1 MKKLL
6 PILGIA
12 FFAIVLFASCV
23 SKQSSD
29 QSALNTIDT
38 TGLAQYDAWKK
49 QQEFAAQ
56 YAIYEAAVAKN
67 TPAKSNQAVARK
79 AKETTGSMST
89 STSYPAKAAVKK
101 KGWSNAAKG
110 AVIGGVVGAAGGA
123 VIYKKN
129 RVLGGVIG
137 GVVGA
142 AGGFGIGKHLDK
154 KAEEKAEGK

>member
-12 FFAIVLFASCV
+12 FFAIVLFASCGN
-23 SKQSSD
+23 KQSSD
-29 QSALNTIDT
+29 QVALNTVDT
-38 TGLAQYDAWKK
+38 SGLAQFDAWKK

-56 YAIYEAAVAKN
+56 YAIYEAAAAKN
-67 TPAKSNQAVARK
+67 TPATSNKAVARK
-79 AKETTGSMST
+79 TKETTGSMST
-89 STSYPAKAAVKK
+89 STSYPAKAAKK

-154 KAEEKAEGK
+154 KAEGK

>member
-12 FFAIVLFASCV
+12 FFAIVIFASCG

-29 QSALNTIDT
+29 QLAMNSVDT
-38 TGLAQYDAWKK
+38 TGLAQFDAWKK
-49 QQEFAAQ
+49 QQDFAAQ
-56 YAIYEAAVAKN
+56 YAIYQESMAKS
-67 TPAKSNQAVARK
+67 TPVKSNQAVVRK
-79 AKETTGSMST
+79 TKETTGSMST

-154 KAEEKAEGK
+154 KAEGK

>member
-6 PILGIA
+6 PILSIA
-12 FFAIVLFASCV
+12 FFAIVLFTSCG

-29 QSALNTIDT
+29 QLAVNTIDT
-38 TGLAQYDAWKK
+38 SGLAQFDAWKK

-56 YAIYEAAVAKN
+56 YAIYQATVAKN
-67 TPAKSNQAVARK
+67 TPVKSSQAVARK
-79 AKETTGSMST
+79 TKETTGSMST
-89 STSYPAKAAVKK
+89 STSYPAKTAEKK
-101 KGWSNAAKG
+101 KGWSKAAKG

-154 KAEEKAEGK
+154 KAEGK

>member
-12 FFAIVLFASCV
+12 FFAIVVFTSCG

-29 QSALNTIDT
+29 QLAVNTIDT
-38 TGLAQYDAWKK
+38 TGLAKFDAWKK
-49 QQEFAAQ
+49 QQEFAEQ
-56 YAIYEAAVAKN
+56 YAIYQATVAKS
-67 TPAKSNQAVARK
+67 TPVKNSVAVARK
-79 AKETTGSMST
+79 KETTGSMST
-89 STSYPAKAAVKK
+89 STSYPAKTAEKK
-101 KGWSNAAKG
+101 KGWSKAAKG

-142 AGGFGIGKHLDK
+142 AGGYGIGKHLDK
-154 KAEEKAEGK
+154 KAEGK

>member
-6 PILGIA
+6 PILGIS
-12 FFAIVLFASCV
+12 FFAIVLFASCG
-23 SKQSSD
+23 SKQSSE
-29 QSALNTIDT
+29 QTAMNTVDT
-38 TGLAQYDAWKK
+38 TGLAQFDAWKK

-67 TPAKSNQAVARK
+67 TPAKSKAVVRK
-79 AKETTGSMST
+79 SKETTGSMST
-89 STSYPAKAAVKK
+89 STSYPAKAAQK

-154 KAEEKAEGK
+154 KAEGK